1 MSNVASAT
9 QGPLLSS
16 CDRRALAL
24 CVVFGMIVWVVVL
37 GLVVPRLGRSG
48 DPAHDIPLDVVN
60 LLDAANLSSVHLG
73 KKCVA
78 TSMQLKHVVTLLDG
92 DRRWAFRWDEKMV
105 TKTGFVAAILDHQGP
120 ESYLLT
126 FSSAGTK
133 TVSEAT
139 LVKIATTGNPRDL
152 PRRSE
157 ETVPENATCT
167 P

>member
-1 MSNVASAT
+1 
-9 QGPLLSS
+9 
-16 CDRRALAL
+16 
-24 CVVFGMIVWVVVL
+24 MIVWVVVL
-37 GLVVPRLGRSG
+37 GLVVPRLDNSG
-48 DPAHDIPLDVVN
+48 HPTHDIPLDVVN

-78 TSMQLKHVVTLLDG
+78 TEMQLEHVVTLLDG

-126 FSSAGTK
+126 FSFAGE

-139 LVKIATTGNPRDL
+139 LVRIATTGDPVRRWRVGSL
-152 PRRSE
+152 PIGVVPQALGRLGLQARHVRLRR
-157 ETVPENATCT
+157 AT
-167 P
+167 PWERRRIER